1 VLTHHGLPN
10 SNYRRQG
17 EIIHAQQTSPVPLAA
32 QGAIG
37 HAVFDRRAI
46 PDAAHEGLWSA
57 ANGQPIRRLDWMPS
71 GDAMRGSLLFLPGRG
86 DYYEKVLE
94 TLSHWAE
101 RGWRVTALDWR
112 GQGGSGRLGIDAV
125 TGHVADFAVWLD
137 DLAAFWR
144 EWVLLGRGPHVVIA
158 HSMGGQ
164 LALRAVAESRIDPD
178 ALVLAAP
185 MLGLT
190 GRLPGAVMQQVARAM
205 AGVGDARRPA
215 WKWKEEPGDKLAW
228 RARMLTHDA
237 DRYADE
243 LWWRAHRPELA
254 MGPGSWRWVERAYA
268 SMRGLE
274 RPGVLER
281 IAIPVMLIASTA
293 DRLVSYRAIERAA
306 RRITRAELVSFGS
319 EAAHEILREADPVR
333 DKALRRIDDFLDR
346 VVPAAG
352 PESTA

>member
-1 VLTHHGLPN
+1 MLTQHDLPN

-17 EIIHAQQTSPVPLAA
+17 GIIHGQPTSPTPTGGDRAENGAA
-32 QGAIG
+32 
-37 HAVFDRRAI
+37 FDRRAI
-46 PDAAHEGLWSA
+46 PVAARESTWSA
-57 ANGQPIRRLDWMPS
+57 PDGHPIRRLDWVPS
-71 GDAMRGSLLFLPGRG
+71 TGPTRGSLLFLPGRG

-94 TLSHWAE
+94 TLGYWVA

-125 TGHVADFAVWLD
+125 TGHVEDFALWLA

-144 EWVLLGRGPHVVIA
+144 QWAVENPEPRVVVA

-164 LALRAVAESRIDPD
+164 LALRAVADGLIDPA

-185 MLGLT
+185 MLGLA
-190 GRLPGAVMQQVARAM
+190 GRVPGAAMHQVARIM
-205 AGVGDARRPA
+205 AAWGDARRPA
-215 WKWKEEPGDKLAW
+215 WKWQEEPGDKLAW
-228 RARMLTHDA
+228 RQRMLTHDDA
-237 DRYADE
+237 RYADE

-274 RPGVLER
+274 RPGVLEQ
-281 IAIPVMLIASTA
+281 IAIPAIFIASTG
-293 DRLVSYRAIERAA
+293 DKLVSFPAIERAA
-306 RRITRAELVSFGS
+306 RRITRAELVRFGP

-333 DKALRRIDDFLDR
+333 TRALRRIDDFLDR
-346 VVPAAG
+346 VVPAHGDAG
-352 PESTA
+352 